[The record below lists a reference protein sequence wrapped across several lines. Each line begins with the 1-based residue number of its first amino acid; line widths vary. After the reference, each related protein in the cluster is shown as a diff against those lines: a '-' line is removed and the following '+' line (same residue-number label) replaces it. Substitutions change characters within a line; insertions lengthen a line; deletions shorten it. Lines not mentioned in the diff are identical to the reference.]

1 MRYPL
6 SKKVMAS
13 TTDPVFFRHANT
25 FERHQWVA
33 MSLASILDL
42 SVHFV
47 GRELFRRI
55 NLQVESGQH
64 IGLVGPNGSGK
75 TTLLRLLVGEVRPD
89 AGEIRIAKGNRI
101 GYLPQDIYETL
112 SGTLLQSLL
121 NGVPLRSHLEQE
133 LKDIEAALKDQQD
146 RETQEEMAA
155 RLAEIHQEMVDL
167 DIRFPAHKAEKILL
181 GLGFK
186 PEDFDKP
193 TDTLSGGWKMRAALA
208 RLLFQDPD
216 LLLLDEPTNHLDMP
230 SVRWLE
236 DFLRLFKG
244 AMILICHD
252 KDFLNRQIEKTIGLE
267 PEGVRVL
274 NGNYDAYLKA
284 REEEKKILK
293 ARARNQEQKV
303 KEARRFIE
311 RFKAKAS
318 KARQAQSKIKVL
330 DKLQLVETH
339 KKEKTI
345 HFSFP
350 EVSRSGRVVASIEA
364 VTKGFD
370 GHILYRDMALKVLRG
385 DRVAI
390 IGPNGAGK
398 TTLLK
403 MVAGELNPDHGK
415 IILGH
420 GATVS
425 YYAQHHSEMLAP
437 NRTVLEE
444 VYRMVP
450 HESVGFVRGVC
461 GAFLFPGNDVDKM
474 VGVLSGGERARV
486 SLARILVKPGNF
498 LIMDEPTNHL
508 DIVSSEILI
517 DALSEFNGTLLFVSH
532 NLSFVNRL
540 ATKIWDIRDQTIL
553 EYPGTLREYFDHLSR
568 TEAPPAKAGQDRLP
582 SQAPANQTP
591 EPRSQS
597 RKAKRREKAERRSFI
612 TAALGPV
619 QEALRHLEARIDD
632 LEKKKE
638 ELEKSLSHPDLF
650 KDKDRSLPLLNEYDG
665 VRKKLDELMG
675 RWEYNQKEL
684 ESLKKE
690 LEVDD

>member
-1 MRYPL
+1 
-6 SKKVMAS
+6 
-13 TTDPVFFRHANT
+13 
-25 FERHQWVA
+25 
-33 MSLASILDL
+33 MSLVSVLDL

-55 NLQVESGQH
+55 NLQVEPGQH

-75 TTLLRLLVGEVRPD
+75 TTLLRLLVGEVHPD
-89 AGEIRIAKGNRI
+89 GGEIRMAKGNRV

-121 NGVPLRSHLEQE
+121 RGVPLRSHLEQE
-133 LKDIEAALKDQQD
+133 LKDIESAIKDQRD
-146 RETQEEMAA
+146 RETQEKMAA

-167 DIRFPAHKAEKILL
+167 DNRFPPHKAEKILL
-181 GLGFK
+181 GLGFE

-193 TDTLSGGWKMRAALA
+193 IDTLSGGWKMRAALA

-236 DFLRLFKG
+236 DFLRTFKG

-267 PEGVRVL
+267 PEGVRVV

-303 KEARRFIE
+303 KEARRFIT

-318 KARQAQSKIKVL
+318 KARQAQSKIKLL

-339 KKEKTI
+339 KTEKTI

-350 EVSRSGRVVASIEA
+350 EVPRAGRVVASVETL
-364 VTKGFD
+364 TKGFD
-370 GHILYRDMALKVLRG
+370 GHILYRDLVLKILRG

-398 TTLLK
+398 TTLLR
-403 MVAGELNPDHGK
+403 MIAGELHPDQGK
-415 IILGH
+415 ILLGH
-420 GATVS
+420 GVTLS
-425 YYAQHHSEMLAP
+425 YYAQHHSEMLDP
-437 NRTVLEE
+437 GRTVLAE
-444 VYRMVP
+444 VYRVVP

-461 GAFLFPGNDVDKM
+461 GAFLFPGKDVDKM
-474 VGVLSGGERARV
+474 VGVLSGGEKARV

-540 ATKIWDIRDQTIL
+540 ATKIWDIRDQTIF
-553 EYPGTLREYFDHLSR
+553 EYPGTLADYFDHLSR
-568 TEAPPAKAGQDRLP
+568 TEAPPAKADEGRPP
-582 SQAPANQTP
+582 SRAPANPAP
-591 EPRSQS
+591 EPHPQS
-597 RKAKRREKAERRSFI
+597 RKAKRREKAERRQVV

-619 QEALRHLEARIDD
+619 QEALHDLEGRIDD
-632 LEKKKE
+632 LENKKE

-650 KDKDRSLPLLNEYDG
+650 KDKDKSLPLLNEYDR
-665 VRKKLDELMG
+665 VRKKLDELMR
-675 RWEYNQKEL
+675 RWEYKQQEL

-690 LEVDD
+690 LEVED

>member
-1 MRYPL
+1 
-6 SKKVMAS
+6 
-13 TTDPVFFRHANT
+13 
-25 FERHQWVA
+25 

-47 GRELFRRI
+47 DRELFMRI

-133 LKDIEAALKDQQD
+133 LRDIEAALKDQRD

-267 PEGVRVL
+267 LEGVRVV

-350 EVSRSGRVVASIEA
+350 EVSRSGRAVAS
-364 VTKGFD
+364 
-370 GHILYRDMALKVLRG
+370 
-385 DRVAI
+385 
-390 IGPNGAGK
+390 
-398 TTLLK
+398 
-403 MVAGELNPDHGK
+403 
-415 IILGH
+415 
-420 GATVS
+420 S
-425 YYAQHHSEMLAP
+425 HSEL
-437 NRTVLEE
+437 L
-444 VYRMVP
+444 
-450 HESVGFVRGVC
+450 C
-461 GAFLFPGNDVDKM
+461 
-474 VGVLSGGERARV
+474 
-486 SLARILVKPGNF
+486 
-498 LIMDEPTNHL
+498 PT
-508 DIVSSEILI
+508 
-517 DALSEFNGTLLFVSH
+517 
-532 NLSFVNRL
+532 SF
-540 ATKIWDIRDQTIL
+540 
-553 EYPGTLREYFDHLSR
+553 
-568 TEAPPAKAGQDRLP
+568 
-582 SQAPANQTP
+582 
-591 EPRSQS
+591 
-597 RKAKRREKAERRSFI
+597 
-612 TAALGPV
+612 
-619 QEALRHLEARIDD
+619 
-632 LEKKKE
+632 
-638 ELEKSLSHPDLF
+638 
-650 KDKDRSLPLLNEYDG
+650 
-665 VRKKLDELMG
+665 
-675 RWEYNQKEL
+675 
-684 ESLKKE
+684 
-690 LEVDD
+690 

>member
-1 MRYPL
+1 LER
-6 SKKVMAS
+6 KKRCQPFPNM
-13 TTDPVFFRHANT
+13 VFCANI
-25 FERHQWVA
+25 FERYEWVT
-33 MSLASILDL
+33 MSLLSLLDL
-42 SVHFV
+42 SVNFT

-55 NLQVESGQH
+55 NLQVEPGQH

-89 AGEIRIAKGNRI
+89 SGEIRIAKGNRL

-112 SGTLLQSLL
+112 SGSLLQSLL
-121 NGVPLRSHLEQE
+121 NSVPLRSRLEKE
-133 LKDIEAALKDQQD
+133 LEDIEANLKNEPDL
-146 RETQEEMAA
+146 ETQEKMAA
-155 RLAEIHQEMVDL
+155 RLAEIHQDMVDL
-167 DIRFPAHKAEKILL
+167 DSRFPSHKAEKILL

-186 PEDFDKP
+186 PEDLDKP

-236 DFLRLFKG
+236 DFLRAFKG

-252 KDFLNRQIEKTIGLE
+252 KDFLNRQIERTIGLE
-267 PEGVRVL
+267 PEGIRVVK
-274 NGNYDAYLKA
+274 GNYDDYLKA
-284 REEEKKILK
+284 RDEEKKILK

-318 KARQAQSKIKVL
+318 KARQAQSKIKLL
-330 DKLQLVETH
+330 DKLHLVETH
-339 KKEKTI
+339 KREKTI

-350 EVSRSGRVVASIEA
+350 EVSRSGRVVTSIEN

-370 GHILYRDMALKVLRG
+370 SHILYRNLGLKVLRG

-398 TTLLK
+398 TTLLR
-403 MVAGELNPDHGK
+403 MVAGELSPDHGG
-415 IILGH
+415 ITLGH
-420 GATVS
+420 GVSVS
-425 YYAQHHSEMLAP
+425 YYAQHHSEMLEP

-474 VGVLSGGERARV
+474 VGVLSGGEKARV
-486 SLARILVKPGNF
+486 SLARILVKPGNL

-540 ATKIWDIRDQTIL
+540 ATKIWDIRNQTIL

-568 TEAPPAKAGQDRLP
+568 TEETPAKAEEGRAQT
-582 SQAPANQTP
+582 SANQIP
-591 EPRSQS
+591 ESRSQS
-597 RKAKRREKAERRSFI
+597 RKAKRREKAEKRQAI
-612 TAALGPV
+612 TAALRPV
-619 QEALRHLEARIDD
+619 EEALDRLEGRIDG

-638 ELEKSLSHPDLF
+638 ELEKSLSDPDLF
-650 KDKDRSLPLLNEYDG
+650 KDKNRSLPLLNEYDG
-665 VRKKLDELMG
+665 VRKKLDELMR
-675 RWEYNQKEL
+675 RWEYKQKEL
-684 ESLKKE
+684 ESLKEE
-690 LEVDD
+690 LEVND